1 MSVINALVSNQRFE
15 AVVEEVACASMEQ
28 SACVGQYVVQ
38 RTRQLGVCDC
48 HMLGPIFAQEL
59 VEFVQVE
66 RVEIIEVGK
75 LLGKPVELN
84 ADAGDLV

>member
-1 MSVINALVSNQRFE
+1 
-15 AVVEEVACASMEQ
+15 VVDEVACASIEQ
-28 SACVGQYVVQ
+28 SAYVGQYVVQ
-38 RTRQLGVCDC
+38 RTRQLGVCDW
-48 HMLGPIFAQEL
+48 HMLGPICAQEL
-59 VEFVQVE
+59 VEFFQVE